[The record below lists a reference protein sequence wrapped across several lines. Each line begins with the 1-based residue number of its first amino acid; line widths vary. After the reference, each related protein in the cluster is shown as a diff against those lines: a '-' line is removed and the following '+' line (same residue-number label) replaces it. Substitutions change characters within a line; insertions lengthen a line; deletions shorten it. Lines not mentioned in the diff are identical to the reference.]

1 MKTPAQ
7 SALIF
12 ATVNVIACDSTQ
24 TNIAES
30 TDRLPLTQTLHTR
43 TQAIAHT
50 EYEPVHTA
58 ARTSSDY
65 RLSFP
70 TMSHRNKEISMR
82 KNKVTYPR

>member
-7 SALIF
+7 SALIL
-12 ATVNVIACDSTQ
+12 ATVNVIACDSMQ

-50 EYEPVHTA
+50 EYEPVHA
-58 ARTSSDY
+58 AA
-65 RLSFP
+65 
-70 TMSHRNKEISMR
+70 
-82 KNKVTYPR
+82 